1 MNRVNLNTVDVNTI
15 ELQLRWAAAQL
26 VDGESPKL
34 DAEVLLC
41 HLLQRDRSYLFTW
54 NDKVLSESVIAEF
67 QALVKRRVAGEPVAH
82 IIGYREFWSLPLEV
96 SADTLIPRPDTERL
110 VELALDCLPQGPCS
124 VLDLGTGTG
133 AIALALASER
143 ADAEV
148 SAIEYQSAAAEL
160 ARRNSSRCG
169 IPITVLQG
177 SWYEPLLNSGKSFD
191 VIVSN
196 PPYIDAEDPHL
207 GLGDVRFE
215 PATALVAAD
224 EGLAD
229 LALIIEQG
237 VAFLKVGG
245 WLLVEHGFAQ
255 RQAVRALFFG
265 ANYAHVITYKDYGD
279 NDRVTVGQKIRPNK
293 EE

>member
-1 MNRVNLNTVDVNTI
+1 MNTDNVNTI
-15 ELQLRWAAAQL
+15 EQQLRWAAAQL
-26 VDGESPKL
+26 TGGESPKL

-41 HLLQRDRSYLFTW
+41 HLLQRDRSYLFAW
-54 NDKVLSESVIAEF
+54 NDKVLSESIIAEF
-67 QALVKRRVAGEPVAH
+67 QGLVKRRVSGEPVAH
-82 IIGYREFWSLPLEV
+82 IIGYREFWSLPLAV
-96 SADTLIPRPDTERL
+96 SPDTLIPRPDTERL
-110 VELALDCLPQGPCS
+110 VELALDRLPEGPCS

-143 ADAEV
+143 SDADV
-148 SAIEYQSAAAEL
+148 CAIEYQAAAAEL
-160 ARRNSSRCG
+160 ARRNSNRCG

-177 SWYEPLLNSGKSFD
+177 SWFEPLNDSDKTFD

-207 GLGDVRFE
+207 GQGDVRFE
-215 PATALVAAD
+215 PASALVAAD

-229 LALIIEQG
+229 LAYIIEQG
-237 VAFLKVGG
+237 AVFLKDGG
-245 WLLVEHGFAQ
+245 WLLVEHGFTQ
-255 RQAVRALFFG
+255 GEAVRALFSG
-265 ANYAHVITYKDYGD
+265 ANYAHVLTYKDYGD